1 MAKFV
6 ERITIVALDGPPGA
20 AKTLF
25 KAKSKRRKVSMWAKP
40 LERLQRKLLTA
51 HESFFGEALSRHN
64 RSNRKRRDGWLRDG
78 MQNMMR
84 AQRKAAKK
92 LT

>member
-6 ERITIVALDGPPGA
+6 ERITVVALDGPPGA

-25 KAKSKRRKVSMWAKP
+25 KSKSKRRKLSTWAKP

-51 HESFFGEALSRHN
+51 HQTFFGEALSRHN

-78 MQNMMR
+78 MNNLMR
-84 AQRKAAKK
+84 AQQKATKK
-92 LT
+92 LK